1 MSNSPVTIVTNNT
14 TLPPIGHTMTVNTG
28 GPFGGAGTITLQ
40 GSNSEHEQMSIDDLR
55 MFKEMCE
62 LLDYIGS
69 VDPKFAEYMAAFKAK
84 KRILR

>member
-28 GPFGGAGTITLQ
+28 GPFGGAGTITLKN
-40 GSNSEHEQMSIDDLR
+40 SNEEHEQLSVEDLR

-62 LLDYIGS
+62 FVRYLTL

>member
-1 MSNSPVTIVTNNT
+1 
-14 TLPPIGHTMTVNTG
+14 
-28 GPFGGAGTITLQ
+28 
-40 GSNSEHEQMSIDDLR
+40 MSIDDLR

-69 VDPKFAEYMAAFKAK
+69 VDPKFKEYMTAFKAK